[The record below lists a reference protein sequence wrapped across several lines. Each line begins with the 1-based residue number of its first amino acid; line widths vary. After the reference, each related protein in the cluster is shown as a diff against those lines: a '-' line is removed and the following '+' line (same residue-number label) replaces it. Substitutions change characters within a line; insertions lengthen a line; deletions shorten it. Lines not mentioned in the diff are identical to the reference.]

1 MLKLMTTCKGQDN
14 TEPILQQIIF
24 LIDPDSDHVLRS
36 GLEIVLS
43 VKLFQIRPKPPS
55 TLKLCQIKENQRR
68 PTEQCFVWL
77 QRKLPSRLFL
87 GVLKRWTKM
96 KIGRLAK
103 RKGKT
108 VLFSYLST
116 MGGQLKLAL
125 YFITFKQKQV

>member
-1 MLKLMTTCKGQDN
+1 MLKLTTTCKGQDN
-14 TEPILQQIIF
+14 TEPILQQIVF

-77 QRKLPSRLFL
+77 QRKLPSRHFL

-96 KIGRLAK
+96 KIG
-103 RKGKT
+103 
-108 VLFSYLST
+108 
-116 MGGQLKLAL
+116 
-125 YFITFKQKQV
+125 